1 MGTGISLPAY
11 FFFCAVLAVLYIL
24 VLHYTGFQP
33 GMARCA
39 LCHWST
45 FSRQARVIRGCDWW
59 CTVTWSL
66 ALRHS
71 KMSPSVWLPFCW
83 GTYWW
88 LGLARTIYMHRIW
101 PYICCGAFGDF
112 PNKSTVYTPYI
123 YGSGQPY
130 GLTHHWRA
138 NALACSSEGE
148 WLSLPAYSFSLC
160 TWTTDTRL
168 C

>member
-1 MGTGISLPAY
+1 MCTRYRRSPFLINMGTGISLPAY

-130 GLTHHWRA
+130 SCVSSCVLQELVRA
-138 NALACSSEGE
+138 RWHAQHATS
-148 WLSLPAYSFSLC
+148 
-160 TWTTDTRL
+160 
-168 C
+168 